1 MFEKGNLLLFRPFVF
16 KNGAMPKD
24 KFFLVLENVDGNLL
38 LASLPT
44 SKDHVP
50 SDVEVKHGCLDL
62 AERFVNVFVFGCG
75 ITLHSRTHNLNI
87 APAAAQDVAQRPFQ
101 IVNTNRVAGWRL
113 DFNNAEVIIFWNSA
127 IDNQGLL
134 L

>member
-62 AERFVNVFVFGCG
+62 AERFVNVFVFLSGEEILCRAMVNVFLSRRILSYMG
-75 ITLHSRTHNLNI
+75 RTWICITFLSLNYKNGYL
-87 APAAAQDVAQRPFQ
+87 RQ
-101 IVNTNRVAGWRL
+101 IL
-113 DFNNAEVIIFWNSA
+113 S
-127 IDNQGLL
+127 
-134 L
+134 

>member
-50 SDVEVKHGCLDL
+50 SDMEVKHGCLDL
-62 AERFVNVFVFGCG
+62 AERFVNVFLSGEEILCKANGERFSFSKN
-75 ITLHSRTHNLNI
+75 SRI
-87 APAAAQDVAQRPFQ
+87 AYPIAR
-101 IVNTNRVAGWRL
+101 W
-113 DFNNAEVIIFWNSA
+113 
-127 IDNQGLL
+127 
-134 L
+134 

>member
-62 AERFVNVFVFGCG
+62 AERFVNVFVFCLVRRFFVEQMVNVFLSRRILSYMGRTWIC
-75 ITLHSRTHNLNI
+75 ITFLSLNYKNGYL
-87 APAAAQDVAQRPFQ
+87 RQ
-101 IVNTNRVAGWRL
+101 IL
-113 DFNNAEVIIFWNSA
+113 S
-127 IDNQGLL
+127 
-134 L
+134 

>member
-62 AERFVNVFVFGCG
+62 AERFVNVFVFLSGEQG
-75 ITLHSRTHNLNI
+75 GRIKMRSPPKVLTGNF
-87 APAAAQDVAQRPFQ
+87 RPSQLSFF
-101 IVNTNRVAGWRL
+101 L
-113 DFNNAEVIIFWNSA
+113 S
-127 IDNQGLL
+127 
-134 L
+134 